1 MNNSFGEQRTRL
13 NRVTSCENYSRE
25 TLRKKT
31 LTTPAIL
38 PEEVHA
44 RKLDKTQKSRD
55 GDSGNNEK
63 PKTIELAP
71 LQEKH

>member
-1 MNNSFGEQRTRL
+1 
-13 NRVTSCENYSRE
+13 
-25 TLRKKT
+25 

-44 RKLDKTQKSRD
+44 RKLDKTQKSRG